1 MANPI
6 LTKNSSEKVTSP
18 EELNDYIKVTNFSIW
33 LILAVVIIM
42 ASSVFVWAF
51 VGSLHTSVKATGI
64 AENGVV
70 VCYLPSADGSFIGND
85 VTVDGASGEV
95 VSVSNPPL
103 SEKAVSKKYDEY
115 TVYRLDL
122 SDWNYEVVIN
132 AEDCPD
138 GLVSVNIIT
147 GSVKP
152 ISFITG

>member
-6 LTKNSSEKVTSP
+6 LTKNSGEKVTSP

-64 AENGVV
+64 AEKGVIT
-70 VCYLPSADGSFIGND
+70 CYLPSDSGAAAGND
-85 VTVDGASGEV
+85 VTAGGTFGKV

-103 SEKAVSKKYDEY
+103 SEKAVSEKYDEY
-115 TVYRLDL
+115 TAYRLNL
-122 SDWNYEVVIN
+122 SDWNYEVIIN
-132 AEDCPD
+132 AEGCPD
-138 GLVSVNIIT
+138 GLVTVNIIT